1 MLVFIL
7 IIAVVILGTVVLYIY
22 FVAPRINPKNRAQGF
37 LDENRIEEAIVEF
50 KKALETRPYEINILW
65 KLSELYISQGKLDQ
79 AAAHLEKIVEINRYS
94 AEVEKIDVLKNL
106 AQIYLKRA
114 ENRRAFEKYYEI
126 LRDYPSDP
134 EALYHVGFMALG
146 QESFDIAFKHLDLL
160 TKLEKKRLDVFFGA
174 GMAALQSQRSNEALV
189 FFKEALVIDSLSEIS
204 NIAMAFTL
212 NKRKD
217 YKTATNYAKMVV
229 DNSKDAGALFVA
241 KRLLAMLYIEAKKA
255 PMAIKLLEE
264 LKESSLESAWTEELK
279 VVYYDLGFMYLLD
292 DKTAQAYDCWNQLYQ
307 LDRKFRNIQDLLTRL
322 RKEMDDRPGAKF
334 DDIKSVL
341 TEIDGWKS
349 RFFPEN
355 FVWNICGLKS
365 NSDIDIEAIIAPFKS
380 SGVLD
385 KKLSEDSYLKRE
397 KGDDDLERF
406 YKLDVES
413 FRRAAYRLCEKLGLV
428 IDDILATYKDADG
441 VDFMAHL
448 KESSKIKVLVWV
460 RRWKGASV
468 GEIPLRNFAQAINDS
483 KAQQGY
489 FITTSPLTRPGEDS
503 LKNLDKVTVIYPEE
517 VAKHIKGII

>member
-7 IIAVVILGTVVLYIY
+7 IIAVIILGAVVFYIY
-22 FVAPRINPKNRAQGF
+22 FIAPRINPKNRAQSF

-50 KKALETRPYEINILW
+50 KKALESQPYDINILW
-65 KLSELYISQGKLDQ
+65 KLAELYIFQSKLDQ
-79 AAAHLEKIVEINRYS
+79 AATHLEKIVEINRYS
-94 AEVEKIDVLKNL
+94 AEVEKIDVLKKL
-106 AQIYLKRA
+106 AQIYLKRD
-114 ENRRAFEKYYEI
+114 ENSRAFEKYYEI

-134 EALYHVGFMALG
+134 EALYHVGFMSLG
-146 QESFDIAFKHLDLL
+146 QESFDMAFKYLDLL

-174 GMAALQSQRSNEALV
+174 GMAALQSQRTNEALV
-189 FFKEALVIDSLSEIS
+189 FFKEALVIDPLSEIA

-212 NKRKD
+212 TKRKD

-229 DNSKDAGALFVA
+229 DNSKDSGALFVA
-241 KRLLAMLYIEAKKA
+241 KRLLAMLYVDAKKA
-255 PMAIKLLEE
+255 SVAIRLLEE

-279 VVYYDLGFMYLLD
+279 VVYYDLGFAYLLD

-307 LDRKFRNIQDLLTRL
+307 MDRQFRNIQDLVTRL

-341 TEIDGWKS
+341 TEIDGWRS

-365 NSDIDIEAIIAPFKS
+365 SFDIDIEGIIAPFKYTAVS
-380 SGVLD
+380 D
-385 KKLSEDSYLKRE
+385 KKYSEDSASKKI
-397 KGDDDLERF
+397 KGDDDLDQF

-413 FRRAAYRLCEKLGLV
+413 FRRVAYRICDKLDLV

-448 KESSKIKVLVWV
+448 KESSKVKVLVWV

-468 GEIPLRNFAQAINDS
+468 GEIPLRNFAQAINDA

-489 FITTSPLTRPGEDS
+489 FITTSPLTGSGEDA
-503 LKNLDKVTVIYPEE
+503 LKNLDKVKVVYPEE
-517 VAKHIKGII
+517 VASLIKGII

>member
-1 MLVFIL
+1 MVFVIL
-7 IIAVVILGTVVLYIY
+7 IITVVILGAVVFYIY
-22 FVAPRINPKNRAQGF
+22 FVIPRISPKKRAQSF

-50 KKALETRPYEINILW
+50 QKVLESQPYDINVLW
-65 KLSELYISQGKLDQ
+65 RLSELYIFQGNMDQ
-79 AAAHLEKIVEINRYS
+79 ATIYLEKIVEINRYS

-114 ENRRAFEKYYEI
+114 ENSRAFEKYYEI

-146 QESFDIAFKHLDLL
+146 QESFDMAFKHLGLL
-160 TKLEKKRLDVFFGA
+160 TKLKKKRLDIFFGA
-174 GMAALQSQRSNEALV
+174 GMAALQSQRSHEALI
-189 FFKEALVIDSLSEIS
+189 FFKEALVIDPLSEIA

-217 YKTATNYAKMVV
+217 YKTAINYAKMVV

-241 KRLLAMLYIEAKKA
+241 KRLLAMLYIDFKKTSI
-255 PMAIKLLEE
+255 AIKLLEE
-264 LKESSLESAWTEELK
+264 LKESSLESSWTDELK
-279 VVYYDLGFMYLLD
+279 VVYYDLGFAYLLD

-307 LDRKFRNIQDLLTRL
+307 LDRKFRNIQDLITRL
-322 RKEMDDRPGAKF
+322 RKEMDDKPGTKF
-334 DDIKSVL
+334 DEIKSVL
-341 TEIDGWKS
+341 AEIDGWKNQ
-349 RFFPEN
+349 FFPEN

-365 NSDIDIEAIIAPFKS
+365 SLDINIEEIIARFSYTPVS
-380 SGVLD
+380 D
-385 KKLSEDSYLKRE
+385 KKYSEDSTSKKVKE
-397 KGDDDLERF
+397 DDDLEHF
-406 YKLDVES
+406 YKLDIES
-413 FRRAAYRLCEKLGLV
+413 FRRAAYRICEKLNLV

-448 KESSKIKVLVWV
+448 KESSKVKVLVWV

-468 GEIPLRNFAQAINDS
+468 GEIPLRNFAQEINDL

-489 FITTSPLTRPGEDS
+489 FITTSPLTVSGEDS
-503 LKNLDKVTVIYPEE
+503 LKNLDKVRVIYPEE
-517 VAKHIKGII
+517 VAKLIKGVI